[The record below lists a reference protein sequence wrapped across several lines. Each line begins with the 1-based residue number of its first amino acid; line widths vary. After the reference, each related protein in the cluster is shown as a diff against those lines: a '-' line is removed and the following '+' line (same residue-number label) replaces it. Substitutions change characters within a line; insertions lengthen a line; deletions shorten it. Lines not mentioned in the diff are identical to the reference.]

1 MKLPLIL
8 KKNTEH
14 VLAIWDPYA
23 SIYDGSQQRRLLRKT
38 LHCREGL
45 FTRSG
50 GGT

>member
-14 VLAIWDPYA
+14 VAIWDPYA
-23 SIYDGSQQRRLLRKT
+23 SVYDGSQQRRLLRKT